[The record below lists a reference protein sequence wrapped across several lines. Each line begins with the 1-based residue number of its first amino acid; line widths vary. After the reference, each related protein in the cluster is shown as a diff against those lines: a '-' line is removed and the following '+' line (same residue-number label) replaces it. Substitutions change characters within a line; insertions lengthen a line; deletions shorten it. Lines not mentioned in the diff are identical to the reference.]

1 MAPIVEGQSI
11 GSDERTKLRGNS
23 WFQEPRI
30 LLGSEAGSNSTIQFA
45 SNGSRLVSVN
55 SNPRPWDGLS
65 TQVSHPHATTFAICN
80 LSHLWFLLWMKNKS
94 CIIGFL
100 NSKHG

>member
-1 MAPIVEGQSI
+1 MAPIVEGKSI

-45 SNGSRLVSVN
+45 SNGSKLVSVN
-55 SNPRPWDGLS
+55 SNPRPWLS
-65 TQVSHPHATTFAICN
+65 TQVSHPHATTFAICK
-80 LSHLWFLLWMKNKS
+80 LSHLCFL
-94 CIIGFL
+94 CG
-100 NSKHG
+100 SKTKVA